1 MIVPTTSLPST
12 VRAVLAEELD
22 DLRNIVAGL
31 SDAELVHASGCQG
44 WRVADLLVHLRFSAE
59 DLLYVLAA
67 PWESV
72 IRTSSGPKS
81 RHRSPGLLGYHC

>member
-1 MIVPTTSLPST
+1 LGKP
-12 VRAVLAEELD
+12 RQAE
-22 DLRNIVAGL
+22 VVGAGQP
-31 SDAELVHASGCQG
+31 ARIGGHERRG
-44 WRVADLLVHLRFSAE
+44 VADLLVDLRFSAE

-81 RHRSPGLLGYHC
+81 RHRSPGLLG